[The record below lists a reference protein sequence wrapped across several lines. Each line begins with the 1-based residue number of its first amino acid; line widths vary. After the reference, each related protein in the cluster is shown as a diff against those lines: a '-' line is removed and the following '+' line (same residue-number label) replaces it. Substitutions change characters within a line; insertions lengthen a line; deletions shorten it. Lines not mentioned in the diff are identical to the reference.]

1 MIRVSV
7 VVPFFNSA
15 TTLPDCLRALASQS
29 LGDDAYEVLAVDDGS
44 TDGGGEA
51 AETFGAHLIRQP
63 NRGAPAA
70 RNAGIEA
77 AAGKW
82 VAFTDADCMPS
93 RGWLK
98 QLLSTVDSAE
108 GEDVLGAAGPTTGVG
123 SETPAARFVDLVGG
137 LDARQHLEHP
147 LFPFAPSC
155 NLMYRR
161 QALVAV
167 DGFDERFDAYDACDL
182 NTRLVRALGGR
193 LLFSPRALVLHRHR
207 PDWRGYWRQQKGY
220 GRGLAQF
227 YLAHRAEVDWG
238 VGREIGAW
246 LGLAA
251 EGLRALSPFGNR
263 DRRLVRRGRFLKEA
277 AQRLGFRSAY
287 WSAEERQRW

>member
-1 MIRVSV
+1 MKISV
-7 VVPFFNSA
+7 VVPFYNSA
-15 TTLPDCLRALASQS
+15 AMLAGCLRALAGQS
-29 LGDDAYEVLAVDDGS
+29 LPRAEYEVLAVDDGS
-44 TDGGGEA
+44 TDGGGDTVEA
-51 AETFGAHLIRQP
+51 LGARWIRQE

-77 AAGKW
+77 AAGEW

-98 QLLSTVDSAE
+98 QLLAAASEE
-108 GEDVLGAAGPTTGVG
+108 GEGVLGAAGPTTGVG

-161 QALVAV
+161 EALEAV
-167 DGFDERFDAYDACDL
+167 GGFDDRFDAYDACDL
-182 NTRLVRALGGR
+182 NTRLVRAMGGR
-193 LLFSPRALVLHRHR
+193 LAFAPRALVLHVHR
-207 PDWRGYWRQQKGY
+207 PDWGGYWRQQRGY

-227 YLAHRAEVDWG
+227 YLAHRDEIEWG
-238 VGREIGAW
+238 PGREARAW
-246 LGLAA
+246 LGLLAT
-251 EGLRALSPFGNR
+251 GGRALLPIGSAEE
-263 DRRLVRRGRFLKEA
+263 RLVRRGRFVKQA
-277 AQRLGFRSAY
+277 AQRVGFRRTYFS
-287 WSAEERQRW
+287 SAERRRW